1 MDYIFEYNS
10 PIGKMTLS
18 SDGENL
24 TGLWIENQKYF
35 QSTLGA
41 EYEKKELTV
50 FKNVIDWLDSY
61 FAGEKPDVNFSLKPK
76 GSDFRQMVWQKL
88 MKVPYGE
95 TVTYGAIAKELEKET
110 GRRMS
115 AQAVGGAIGHNP
127 ILIINPCHRVI
138 GSDGSITGYAGGIDR
153 KEYLLNL
160 ELKNKKSQS

>member
-115 AQAVGGAIGHNP
+115 AQAVGGAIGH
-127 ILIINPCHRVI
+127 IR
-138 GSDGSITGYAGGIDR
+138 
-153 KEYLLNL
+153 YLLSIPAI
-160 ELKNKKSQS
+160 ELLALTAV